1 MNDLHTLCMDPG
13 HRTRWAGVLT
23 WLGGRGR
30 GRWATWRGRWIQTA
44 LTIGLLLTG
53 VSAWALALVQ
63 PWAGRTG
70 DPGIITLAV
79 GVNAAQVRSADVGP
93 EQLVNDNGAAPPA
106 PLRRNPFVPVQTGP
120 AAAGDA
126 KGQVPPTSPATP
138 RAAGQVL
145 ETVKGLRL
153 EVILITPAGERWAVI
168 NAKNYREGDAVAGM
182 EIVEIQEGRV
192 KLQQGDITCLLRM
205 D

>member
-1 MNDLHTLCMDPG
+1 MNDPRTLCMDPG
-13 HRTRWAGVLT
+13 RRTRWAEVLT

-30 GRWATWRGRWIQTA
+30 GWWATWRGRWIQTA
-44 LTIGLLLTG
+44 LTVGLLLTG

-63 PWAGRTG
+63 PWTGRTG
-70 DPGIITLAV
+70 DPGIITVAS
-79 GVNAAQVRSADVGP
+79 GVNAAQVRSADVDI
-93 EQLVNDNGAAPPA
+93 EQLVDGAGAAPPA
-106 PLRRNPFVPVQTGP
+106 TLQRNPFVAVRTHP
-120 AAAGDA
+120 AAPGAA
-126 KGQVPPTSPATP
+126 KGQVPPAGPAP
-138 RAAGQVL
+138 GQAAGQVL

-168 NAKNYREGDAVAGM
+168 NARNYREGDAVAGM

-192 KLQQGDITCLLRM
+192 KLQQGGITCLLRM